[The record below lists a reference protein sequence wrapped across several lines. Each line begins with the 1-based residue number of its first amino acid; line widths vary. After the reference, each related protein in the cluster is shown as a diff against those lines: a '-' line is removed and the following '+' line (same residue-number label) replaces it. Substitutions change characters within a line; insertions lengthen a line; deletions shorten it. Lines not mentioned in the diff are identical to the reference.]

1 MLKLGES
8 SRVLISSAAHDNCR
22 HWRRVGVAIQ
32 FSASRVYRAT
42 MRVESFVGRRS
53 TGDYILH
60 INTTSLGVDVYKYQR
75 VGLGLI
81 HYEKDLLVLRIGTS

>member
-32 FSASRVYRAT
+32 FSASRVHRAT

-60 INTTSLGVDVYKYQR
+60 INTASLGVGVCKYQR
-75 VGLGLI
+75 VGSGLV
-81 HYEKDLLVLRIGTS
+81 HHKMGLSVL